1 MCVFRGADLGEILR
15 QKVREGGE
23 GGGGGAGGVKK
34 YCILGNKEHSRKEY
48 E

>member
-23 GGGGGAGGVKK
+23 GGGGAGGVKK

>member
-23 GGGGGAGGVKK
+23 GGGAGGVKK